1 MKYSFVDEKVVN
13 KINASRN
20 RKLDIFRDSE
30 PAQKGFL
37 LLALPKQ
44 TAHKIINDLD
54 NREIVDIIGTLDPN
68 KSTRLLHELS
78 STRARHIIEK
88 LKTKRKSTYYSASA
102 LRPQLGL
109 WALTILSP
117 HRVCISAIYP
127 SI

>member
-88 LKTKRKSTYYSASA
+88 LKAEDKEKIDLLLSMILMSIKLSIPSSNTH
-102 LRPQLGL
+102 
-109 WALTILSP
+109 TIK
-117 HRVCISAIYP
+117 
-127 SI
+127 